1 MMGKAPTTLDKLIV
15 LFSLVGFVIIALW
28 PMPIWD
34 KVLFLIL
41 LTAVGATLFEVQG
54 RLA

>member
-1 MMGKAPTTLDKLIV
+1 MIEKAPTALDKLIV
-15 LFSLVGFVIIALW
+15 MFLLVAFVVIALW

-41 LTAVGATLFEVQG
+41 LTAVGATLFELEG
-54 RLA
+54 HFT